1 MPANMKPIILSFIS
15 IFDLFE
21 FKKQTNIVKAEVK
34 VNLLIGYFTPSQIEV
49 ARNFYKA
56 KIVDD
61 KKMGELL
68 N

>member
-1 MPANMKPIILSFIS
+1 MKPIILSFIS

-21 FKKQTNIVKAEVK
+21 FKKQTNVVKAEVK
-34 VNLLIGYFTPSQIEV
+34 VNLLIGYFTASQIEL

-61 KKMGELL
+61 KKMSELF